1 MIFTD
6 DRDSGKEV
14 IVKDTRRKHC
24 ELFNSIFKKYLLPD
38 QNVFYTHFKTFE
50 TYSRTETLKIGYL
63 LNAWNYL
70 YDLVLI
76 KGVLIEVKC
85 LYDSVIIIIKKMLI
99 IIQ

>member
-6 DRDSGKEV
+6 DSDIGKEV

-24 ELFNSIFKKYLLPD
+24 ELVNSIFKKYLLPD

-50 TYSRTETLKIGYL
+50 TYRRTETLKIGYL
-63 LNAWNYL
+63 LNALNYL

-85 LYDSVIIIIKKMLI
+85 LYDSVIIIIKKCL
-99 IIQ
+99 

>member
-6 DRDSGKEV
+6 DSDIGKEV

-24 ELFNSIFKKYLLPD
+24 ELFNSISKKYLLPD

-50 TYSRTETLKIGYL
+50 TYKRTETLKIGYL
-63 LNAWNYL
+63 LNALNYL

-76 KGVLIEVKC
+76 KGVLI
-85 LYDSVIIIIKKMLI
+85 
-99 IIQ
+99 

>member
-6 DRDSGKEV
+6 DTDSGKEV
-14 IVKDTRRKHC
+14 IVKDTRRKNW

-63 LNAWNYL
+63 LNALNYL

-76 KGVLIEVKC
+76 KGVLI
-85 LYDSVIIIIKKMLI
+85 
-99 IIQ
+99 